1 MKWEFKCESALYTS
15 VSIVIIHTAATP
27 LKMAK
32 KGDVTKDISKFSFPA
47 KVKKNSSTLC
57 NFSNKLF
64 LFNVQKNI
72 LQ

>member
-1 MKWEFKCESALYTS
+1 
-15 VSIVIIHTAATP
+15 
-27 LKMAK
+27 MAK